1 MKPGKETGWRRI
13 GFVFLMVG
21 WMIGTVHIARAEH
34 GSGETLQQ
42 AIGIEGKIGVD
53 SGSSTSGGITAE
65 PAGTKVYQ
73 LGEVTVTGKL
83 VDEPAVPAVVETLTA
98 EGIERINVVDT
109 SDIFKYMPGSYLRK
123 LYPGSTNRP
132 LVIRGNS
139 SFMTAR
145 TQVLMDGVQIS
156 DFLGAGHSNSPKWF
170 MAAPQEI
177 EQVDV
182 IYGPFSAALSG
193 NSMSGT
199 ALITTRYPRQRELM
213 ADVKYFY
220 QRFHEYQT
228 DEDIHGYSAFASVG
242 ERIGPLS
249 LMIWYDRLQTDVQP
263 ISFATVPAA
272 STVATAG
279 TPVGGWAADI
289 DPKGNPRLIFG
300 SPGVQSLVN
309 NTIKVKAGYDLSANS
324 QIRLVGAFW
333 DSRHDY
339 NNPETYLR
347 DASGNPVYSGIVA
360 IGDRNYT
367 VPAFTYQE
375 SERQNFLL
383 GLSYDLHTDNGFKIK
398 TVLSAYDA
406 PTDITRVSG
415 PIPQATAAN
424 GPGRVNDNDSG
435 WYTADLVISRG
446 VSLKG
451 LHTLSIGYHFDRY
464 FTDNETWNAADWKRD
479 ERTTLR
485 DASSGK
491 TKTHA
496 LFAEDTWDLTDQWSV
511 YLGGR
516 YEWWKAYDGAKSTEA
531 DGVRITTD
539 LPDRSESNLSP
550 KLSTTFRPTPDWRLR
565 YSLGWAHRYPT
576 VGEMFFGSITPTGII
591 NNANP
596 DLRPEKVLAQDFTVT
611 RVFGRHSEARL
622 TLFQDD
628 VQDAINSQTNV
639 YTNVRNFQNVDEVR
653 TRGIE
658 FALNMR
664 RFLMSGLGLFTNLA
678 YTDST
683 ILRNDSVPASVGKT
697 FPRVPEWRIKCIL
710 DYAPTDRWFV
720 TLAGQYAGDQ
730 YSELDNSDI
739 YGGYGGVDEYFTLD
753 ARFSYRLTRFWTAS
767 LGVDNITDELYHVS
781 HPYPRRTYFAEL
793 KFSY

>member
-1 MKPGKETGWRRI
+1 MMMGIAQIAWAAHGREATVGQAQSIERQI
-13 GFVFLMVG
+13 GAV
-21 WMIGTVHIARAEH
+21 
-34 GSGETLQQ
+34 
-42 AIGIEGKIGVD
+42 VD
-53 SGSSTSGGITAE
+53 SRSSSGRIATE
-65 PAGTKVYQ
+65 PAETRAYQ
-73 LGEVTVTGKL
+73 LGDVTVTGKV
-83 VDEPAVPAVVETLTA
+83 VDEPAMPAVVETLTA
-98 EGIERINVVDT
+98 EGIERINAVDT
-109 SDIFKYMPGSYLRK
+109 SDVFKYMPGAYLRK

-145 TQVLMDGVQIS
+145 TQVLMDGIQIS
-156 DFLGAGHSNSPKWF
+156 DFLGAGHGNSPKWF

-193 NSMSGT
+193 NAMSGT
-199 ALITTRYPRQRELM
+199 ALITTGYPRQRELT
-213 ADVKYFY
+213 ADVKYFH
-220 QRFHEYQT
+220 QRFHEYRT

-249 LMIWYDRLQTDVQP
+249 LMVWYDRLQTDVQP

-272 STVATAG
+272 STVATPG
-279 TPVGGWAADI
+279 TPVDGWAADT

-309 NTIKVKAGYDLSANS
+309 NTIKVKAGYDLTAHS

-339 NNPETYLR
+339 DRPESYLR

-360 IGDRNYT
+360 IGGQSYA

-375 SERQNFLL
+375 SERQNFLY
-383 GLSYDLHTDNGFKIK
+383 GLSYDLHTTGGFKIK

-406 PTDITRVSG
+406 SRGITRVSG
-415 PIPQATAAN
+415 AIPQATAIG
-424 GPGRVNDNDSG
+424 GPGRVADTVEG
-435 WYTADLVISRG
+435 WYTADLMLSRG
-446 VSLKG
+446 LPLKG
-451 LHTLSIGYHFDRY
+451 LHTVSIGYHFDRY

-479 ERTTLR
+479 DRTSLR
-485 DASSGK
+485 DASRGK
-491 TKTHA
+491 TRTQA
-496 LFAEDTWDLTDQWSV
+496 VFAEDAWDLTDQWSV
-511 YLGGR
+511 YLGAR
-516 YEWWKAYDGAKSTEA
+516 YEWWKAYDGAKAAEV

-539 LPDRSESNLSP
+539 LPDRRESNLSP
-550 KLSTTFRPTPDWRLR
+550 KLSTTFRPTEEWRLR

-576 VGEMFFGSITPTGII
+576 VGEMFFGSITPTGVI

-611 RVFGRHSEARL
+611 RVFGHHSEARL
-622 TLFQDD
+622 TFFQDD
-628 VQDAINSQTNV
+628 VTDAINSQTNF
-639 YTNVRNFQNVDEVR
+639 YTNVRNFQNIDEVR

-658 FALNMR
+658 FALNVR
-664 RFLMSGLGLFTNLA
+664 RFLIPGLGLFTNLA
-678 YTDST
+678 YTDAT

-697 FPRVPEWRIKCIL
+697 FPRVPQWRIKGIL

-720 TLAGQYAGDQ
+720 TLAGQYTSDQ

-739 YGGYGGVDEYFTLD
+739 AGGYGGVDEYFTLD
-753 ARFSYRLTRFWTAS
+753 ARLGYRFARHWTAL
-767 LGVDNITDELYHVS
+767 LGVDNITDELYHVA
-781 HPYPRRTYFAEL
+781 HPYPRRTYYAEL
-793 KFSY
+793 KFAY